1 MREASNL
8 HIRNGGYFI
17 LPDIERGSLRSTEE
31 SYRPTGDEEGVAL
44 DFGAGKIERGGGSRG
59 HDRTKGR
66 EEKEERKEGREGR
79 RKDVGH
85 SKGFSL
91 SLIPRTWSNE
101 LMENAVHTS
110 GS

>member
-1 MREASNL
+1 MGLEKS
-8 HIRNGGYFI
+8 
-17 LPDIERGSLRSTEE
+17 RGV
-31 SYRPTGDEEGVAL
+31 EGVVAT
-44 DFGAGKIERGGGSRG
+44 IEQ
-59 HDRTKGR
+59 R
-66 EEKEERKEGREGR
+66 EERRKKRERKEGREGR
-79 RKDVGH
+79 RKDVDH